1 MFDRRRQQIQL
12 TEAGL
17 LFVSRA
23 RELLARGDKLE
34 REVIYLRQ
42 SRRLEIYRPLKGAWP
57 DIHL

>member
-1 MFDRRRQQIQL
+1 MFDRSRQQIQL

-34 REVIYLRQ
+34 QEVIYLRKP
-42 SRRLEIYRPLKGAWP
+42 EA
-57 DIHL
+57 